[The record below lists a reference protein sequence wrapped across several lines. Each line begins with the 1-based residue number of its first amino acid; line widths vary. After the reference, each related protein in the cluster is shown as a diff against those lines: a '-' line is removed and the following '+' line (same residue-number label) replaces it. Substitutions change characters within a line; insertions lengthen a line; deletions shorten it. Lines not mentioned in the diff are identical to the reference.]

1 MPASGLPAARCAVRG
16 LHAVGRSMSDERTP
30 PPRPRCRSLTGV
42 RILGTGS
49 YVPDA
54 VVTNAHL
61 HARLGHDS
69 DWIVKRTG
77 ILERRHALPHQAT
90 SDLCHEAAR
99 RCLDSSAVAPADIDL
114 LVLATFTP
122 DMAFPSTACLLQDRL
137 RLNCA
142 AIEVE
147 AACAGFMYALITG
160 AAYVVSGASDLALIV
175 GGDCNSRV
183 VNPDDLK
190 TYPLFGDGAGA
201 VLLARGRPDQGI
213 LSYSLGSDGSGGD
226 LLSRPACG
234 SRLPPT
240 PELLAR
246 GLHFMHMDGR
256 GVFRW
261 AVAILCDTI
270 QRRPPPRR
278 LQAQRRQ
285 PLHSPPGEHP
295 HHQRRHRRFAHQ
307 PRQSVQQPGA
317 LRQHL
322 GRLGPPRPRRGHRR
336 GPRPRRRSA
345 GAERFRRRPGLGDC
359 VDSVVRSE
367 HGGAHGT
374 AQSEGATTLL
384 PSCCMPL

>member
-1 MPASGLPAARCAVRG
+1 
-16 LHAVGRSMSDERTP
+16 MSDERTP
-30 PPRPRCRSLTGV
+30 LPRPRCRSLTGV

-49 YVPDA
+49 YVPDS
-54 VVTNAHL
+54 VVTNEHL

-69 DWIVKRTG
+69 EWIVKRTG

-99 RCLDSSAVAPADIDL
+99 RCLDGTDINPRDIDL

-122 DMAFPSTACLLQDRL
+122 DMAFPSTACLVQDRL
-137 RLNCA
+137 KLNCA

-183 VNPDDLK
+183 VNPNDLK

-213 LSYSLGSDGSGGD
+213 LSYSMGSDGSGGD

-240 PELLAR
+240 PELLSL
-246 GLHFMHMDGR
+246 GLHYMHMDGR

-270 QRRPPPRR
+270 QDVLRHAGLEPDDVNLYIPH
-278 LQAQRRQ
+278 QANIRIINAAIDV
-285 PLHSPPGEHP
+285 LHI
-295 HHQRRHRRFAHQ
+295 
-307 PRQSVQQPGA
+307 
-317 LRQHL
+317 
-322 GRLGPPRPRRGHRR
+322 GRGKVFNNLERYGNT
-336 GPRPRRRSA
+336 SA
-345 GAERFRRRPGLGDC
+345 GSVPLALDEAVAEGRVKNDDLVLLSGFGAGL
-359 VDSVVRSE
+359 
-367 HGGAHGT
+367 AWGT
-374 AQSEGATTLL
+374 ALVRW
-384 PSCCMPL
+384 